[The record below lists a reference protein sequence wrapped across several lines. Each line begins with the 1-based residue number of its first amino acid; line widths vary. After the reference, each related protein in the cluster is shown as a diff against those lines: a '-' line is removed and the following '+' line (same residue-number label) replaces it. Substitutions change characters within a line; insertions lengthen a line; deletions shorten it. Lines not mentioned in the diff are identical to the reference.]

1 MKDRSAPL
9 AADRQFFAAL
19 TEGDAEA
26 LDRILGDDF
35 VLIDVMRGAE
45 VSKHSLLGLVRS
57 GQLTFETVDQAEP
70 HLRLYGATALIT
82 GRTQMS
88 GQFGQTSF
96 AVHSRYTHVFVEQQ
110 ARWRLVAA
118 QGTQIAPE

>member
-1 MKDRSAPL
+1 MTDRSAPL

-19 TEGDAEA
+19 IEGDAEA

-35 VLIDVMRGAE
+35 VLIDVMRGDE

-57 GQLTFETVDQAEP
+57 GQLTFEAVEQAEP
-70 HLRLYGATALIT
+70 HVRLYGSTAVIT
-82 GRTQMS
+82 GRVQMS
-88 GQFGQTSF
+88 GQFEQASF
-96 AVHSRYTHVFVEQQ
+96 AVQSRYTHVFVEQQ